1 MAASLRI
8 YIQGDT
14 LIHRA
19 DARMKLVLLLLF
31 SVGVFFVDT
40 WRGLGVYSLVVAAVV
55 AAGRIPLARMGALS
69 LPLAVLLAFIWVCN
83 AFAFDVGSLAESG
96 LGGVSAG
103 FAEGWQPVALA
114 GTFGFVPQGCMFA
127 LFYAVRIFLILW
139 ASFAVSFTTSAEA
152 LTGAFASLMR
162 PLRVIRVPVDD
173 AATMLSLAVRFIPL
187 TAEELALVR
196 NAQTARGAQLE
207 SGSVWQRLFAYRTV
221 FIPLVVRLFRRAD
234 ALSISMVA
242 RCYGSA
248 RRTSLEEPHIGLRQA
263 VVFGMF
269 GSVGGG
275 RMHSV
280 GVNVALACTGRV
292 ECGAHGII
300 RVFEQNVS
308 KEEITWVPSSMCSV
322 VRSLTPAAIP
332 R

>member
-1 MAASLRI
+1 MTASLRI

-14 LIHRA
+14 PIHRA

-40 WRGLGVYSLVVAAVV
+40 WRGLGVYSLVVVAVV
-55 AAGRIPLARMGALS
+55 AAGRIPLARMGSLS

-152 LTGAFASLMR
+152 LTGAFASLMC

-187 TAEELALVR
+187 IAEELALVR

-263 VVFGMF
+263 VVF
-269 GSVGGG
+269 
-275 RMHSV
+275 
-280 GVNVALACTGRV
+280 LACS
-292 ECGAHGII
+292 ALL
-300 RVFEQNVS
+300 
-308 KEEITWVPSSMCSV
+308 V
-322 VRSLTPAAIP
+322 VVACIL
-332 R
+332 